1 MVIINERILGLDHP
15 DTAQSYGNLALYYQ
29 GCNRPKEALACMK
42 RSHYLSRL
50 VSGTFHPDFAGTF
63 SHLGSMYQ
71 DMGNYRLAL
80 HLYKEALKCN
90 EFFFGPEH
98 MQTTSTCHNIA
109 LVYHLM
115 EQYREALSYEKRNYT
130 ILEKMVGKNDF
141 RTVESNIWLKQFT
154 SKAVQVEIE
163 MKKAQTNMTS
173 QLSQEKFEQ
182 LRNLRGVG
190 GASGSAGSDSFGG
203 ALSQG
208 VGRPAARIGRGGSA
222 QQPATKQVSS
232 GVSGSSAAVSD
243 LGLKPVNEVMAFI
256 NGTDNV
262 SGARK
267 GNRKKNKS

>member
-1 MVIINERILGLDHP
+1 
-15 DTAQSYGNLALYYQ
+15 
-29 GCNRPKEALACMK
+29 MK

-98 MQTTSTCHNIA
+98 MQTASSCHNIA

-190 GASGSAGSDSFGG
+190 GTSVAGSDSFGG
-203 ALSQG
+203 ALSHG
-208 VGRPAARIGRGGSA
+208 IGRPGGRIGRGGGGSA
-222 QQPATKQVSS
+222 QQQQGSKQAVNSS
-232 GVSGSSAAVSD
+232 SVTSGSSAAVSD

-256 NGTDNV
+256 NGTDNA
-262 SGARK
+262 SSTRK
-267 GNRKKNKS
+267 GGRKKNKS